1 MDWLVIE
8 KLALALGLGLLVGFQ
23 REWTAPHVA
32 GIRTFTLITLL
43 GAVIGLFFE
52 TLGPWLVAAGF
63 ISLTAMIVVV
73 NVMKFSSSEIP
84 PGLTTQV
91 AALVMYVV
99 GFAIAVDQI
108 SLGVLVSG
116 GVAVLLQW
124 KQSLHGFVERIGE
137 KEARAIFQLVL
148 ISLVILPVLPN
159 VGYGPY
165 QVLNPYHIWL
175 MVVLICGISLGSYLA
190 YKFFG
195 SRAGTLLGSILG
207 GLISSTAATVSYSRR
222 TRNAPESAGAA
233 CLVIVISSTIV
244 FGRVMF
250 EIAVVGPAVLPQL
263 APPLAAM
270 MLLMAAISLVVFV
283 FTRKDQQRLSLQD
296 DPSDLKAALIFGAL
310 YAAVLFAVAAVKEHF
325 GNQALFGVAAL
336 SGLTDMDAITL
347 STVQMINA
355 GGLSVDMGW
364 RMILVGAM
372 SNLFFKACAVG
383 LLGNRALLLRV
394 ITVFGVAFLG
404 GGLLFVWW
412 P

>member
-8 KLALALGLGLLVGFQ
+8 KLALAIGLGLLVGFQ

-32 GIRTFTLITLL
+32 GIRTITLITLL

-63 ISLTAMIVVV
+63 LSLTAMIVVV

-91 AALVMYVV
+91 AAMIMYMV
-99 GFAIAVDQI
+99 GFSIAVDQI

-159 VGYGPY
+159 VAYGPY
-165 QVLNPYHIWL
+165 QVLNPYQIWL

-222 TRNAPESAGAA
+222 TQNAPESAGAA
-233 CLVIVISSTIV
+233 CLVIMISSTIV
-244 FGRVMF
+244 FGRVML
-250 EIAVVGPAVLPQL
+250 EIAVVGPAVLPHL
-263 APPLAAM
+263 APPLAVM
-270 MLLMAAISLVVFV
+270 MLLMALISLVLFVFV
-283 FTRKDQQRLSLQD
+283 RKDQQQLSVED
-296 DPSDLKAALIFGAL
+296 SPSDLKAALIFGAL

-325 GNQALFGVAAL
+325 GDQALFVVAAL

-347 STVQMINA
+347 STVQMMNA
-355 GGLSVDMGW
+355 DGLSVDMGW

-372 SNLFFKACAVG
+372 SNLFFKACAVA

-394 ITVFGVAFLG
+394 ITVFGIAFLG
-404 GGLLFVWW
+404 GGVLFVLW